1 MASAQ
6 SATDSQFRA
15 SETMVE
21 LVAQPRDD
29 SYRTTSD
36 RHRGRSQMKELRAP
50 IVALLTAALLLL
62 VICGWLFVWNDD
74 GGGLLPVVM
83 IIGAAQSLVLYGLVV
98 VALTTVVM
106 MRRRPRLAWLATS
119 TCALAALCVWGVRH
133 ALLSDAANVNSY
145 RGVEGSGGISSPI
158 TRAVNGQLTEVDG
171 NALSAAWAIAVVLLV
186 AAGVLLVAQIRR
198 QRRTVAADAAT

>member
-1 MASAQ
+1 
-6 SATDSQFRA
+6 
-15 SETMVE
+15 
-21 LVAQPRDD
+21 
-29 SYRTTSD
+29 
-36 RHRGRSQMKELRAP
+36 MKELRAP

-74 GGGLLPVVM
+74 GGGPLPVVM

-158 TRAVNGQLTEVDG
+158 TRAVNGRLTEVDG
-171 NALSAAWAIAVVLLV
+171 NVLSAAWAIAVVLLV